1 MACIGGTR
9 NEHEPA
15 LPPKMTCA
23 ENKQEGDNERM
34 QQSKRN
40 VLVLFAFFREG
51 NKQPEELLVRSLV
64 LPLVKGRGLLDINTI
79 YLLYFSG

>member
-1 MACIGGTR
+1 
-9 NEHEPA
+9 
-15 LPPKMTCA
+15 
-23 ENKQEGDNERM
+23 M